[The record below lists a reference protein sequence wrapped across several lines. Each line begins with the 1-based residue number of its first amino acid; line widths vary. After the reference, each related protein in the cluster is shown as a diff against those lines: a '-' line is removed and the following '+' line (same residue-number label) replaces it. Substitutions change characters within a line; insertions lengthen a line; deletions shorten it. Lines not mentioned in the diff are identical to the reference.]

1 MTVSYVYNMHYG
13 KGIKT
18 EQRKTF
24 NLKISWEDDEGNVI
38 TRRFFTKPH
47 AIREL
52 GISYISIT
60 RMLRGETV
68 HKFSRYTIESIKEP
82 AQKIQLTQLY
92 E

>member
-1 MTVSYVYNMHYG
+1 MGYINQG
-13 KGIKT
+13 KKT

-24 NLKISWEDDEGNVI
+24 NLRISWEDDEGNVI
-38 TRRFFTKPH
+38 KKRFFTKNH
-47 AIREL
+47 ATREL

-68 HKFSRYTIESIKEP
+68 HKYKQYNIEAIKER
-82 AQKIQLTQLY
+82 AQLGIVEQLY

>member
-1 MTVSYVYNMHYG
+1 MHYG

-24 NLKISWEDDEGNVI
+24 NLKISWEDDEGNLI

-60 RMLRGETV
+60 RMLRGEKV
-68 HKFSRYTIESIKEP
+68 HKFSRYKIESIKEP
-82 AQKIQLTQLY
+82 AQTIQLTQLY

>member
-1 MTVSYVYNMHYG
+1 MHYG

-24 NLKISWEDDEGNVI
+24 NLKISWEDDEGNLV

-47 AIREL
+47 AEREL

-68 HKFSRYTIESIKEP
+68 HKFSHYTIEAIKEP
-82 AQKIQLTQLY
+82 ARMQQITQLY